1 MAYAAPTL
9 DEMFHGLSKAE
20 QVERFEAFKA
30 GMSAIHQKSITA
42 ARRGEIAFDPQ
53 KGAVIAPNAGDTI
66 ASLRGEISKA
76 VSGDQLAAVESALQ
90 NIEKDLTLT
99 SPLNNSTS
107 GVTGLVPYNLD
118 PVLSLLVPKELY
130 FRNNTSR
137 VKAIGQALEF
147 RRITGVTNAGV
158 GGVANAT
165 GFFQS
170 SSASTAFGG
179 VSLNRPGKISYAAD
193 KFVLPFKE
201 FGFSDSVSLQ
211 AEFAGQ
217 GYTDLRQLSHTAL
230 IWAHFLGEER
240 AMLNSTASALNV
252 AGVTPTAAND
262 TTGTGL
268 PATSSSAV
276 VVTFS
281 SAYGETAPIS
291 AGTVTNATSGQGVKI
306 TYTGTVPVSAVAMNV
321 YVTVSSTVYRAS
333 SVSTAS
339 GQTALAF
346 AVYAAGVPSGDNSF
360 PNTSGTALGYDG
372 IINTIANNGGYVAN
386 NYGSI
391 SAVAE
396 PGAFAQDAFISLY
409 NSVMAD
415 PEAIVTTAAIRRA
428 IAKSIQTSTSSQ
440 VANYRLTYE
449 TGSDGVR
456 LGSLVSGIQ
465 NEATGSMVDLVTHRF
480 MPAGVA
486 VVLQK
491 QLPFPDSGVSTCWEM
506 HSVVDSLV
514 IDWPQIGLTYDS
526 STYSLNTLAGR
537 APAWSGV
544 ITGLTA

>member
-1 MAYAAPTL
+1 
-9 DEMFHGLSKAE
+9 
-20 QVERFEAFKA
+20 
-30 GMSAIHQKSITA
+30 
-42 ARRGEIAFDPQ
+42 
-53 KGAVIAPNAGDTI
+53 
-66 ASLRGEISKA
+66 
-76 VSGDQLAAVESALQ
+76 
-90 NIEKDLTLT
+90 
-99 SPLNNSTS
+99 
-107 GVTGLVPYNLD
+107 
-118 PVLSLLVPKELY
+118 
-130 FRNNTSR
+130 
-137 VKAIGQALEF
+137 
-147 RRITGVTNAGV
+147 
-158 GGVANAT
+158 
-165 GFFQS
+165 
-170 SSASTAFGG
+170 
-179 VSLNRPGKISYAAD
+179 
-193 KFVLPFKE
+193 
-201 FGFSDSVSLQ
+201 
-211 AEFAGQ
+211 
-217 GYTDLRQLSHTAL
+217 
-230 IWAHFLGEER
+230 
-240 AMLNSTASALNV
+240 MLNSTASALNV

-276 VVTFS
+276 AVTFS
-281 SAYGETAPIS
+281 SSYGETAPIS
-291 AGTVTNATSGQGVKI
+291 AGTVTNATAGQGVKI
-306 TYTGTVPVSAVAMNV
+306 TYTGTVPASAVAMNV

-360 PNTSGTALGYDG
+360 PNTSGTGLGYDG

-506 HSVVDSLV
+506 HSVVDSMV